1 MIGGNKKRASGPSLH
16 GWSGYPCRRSLPI
29 TDAGLHRAGQ
39 HDGQG
44 EGPRRPQ
51 IITSTRISLPGSLR
65 EAVMPVDSP
74 TVAKAEMVSNM
85 ILSNDCDSGEHQQE
99 HRQHQHHSWYR
110 R

>member
-1 MIGGNKKRASGPSLH
+1 MDALFR
-16 GWSGYPCRRSLPI
+16 I

-51 IITSTRISLPGSLR
+51 IITSTRISCPVRS
-65 EAVMPVDSP
+65 EAVIPVDSP

-85 ILSNDCDSGEHQQE
+85 ILSNDCDSVSISRNIASISTMVLTMMMARSG
-99 HRQHQHHSWYR
+99 SLSGVTGCGR
-110 R
+110 RR